1 MPRIAWHLLLILLP
15 VVAVFAILPGLYSN
29 HLMLFNFI
37 IFMTLA
43 QGINVIY
50 GFTGY
55 LPFGYV
61 GFFGAGAYGFSL
73 MVIHLHAPPLIALP
87 VGAAA
92 AIVLALLL
100 TPLFRLSGAYFSI
113 ANLAAALAVLQVVSN
128 PNLEEITKGPY
139 GISLS
144 GVFDPA
150 LSYATALAVLAATL
164 ALVIYLRNSHFG
176 MALKAIREDPISAG
190 MAGIN
195 VVRERVI
202 AWLLSAL
209 IAGLA
214 GGVFAWYVSVFY
226 PETVFS
232 VEFTIF
238 AIVFALFGG
247 NATVIGPIL
256 GVVILYGIY
265 NAVGISTPQYF
276 QLALRLV
283 DHGPGDVPAQ
293 RAGVVVAAMGHRCP
307 LTPAAPRRR
316 RSGEALRRV
325 PRARRSQLQGR
336 CRRNSRPCRTERL
349 RQDHVHQR
357 HLRAL
362 PAGRRHGS
370 FRRTL
375 DRRLAVAPA
384 RARGHQPY
392 LPGAE
397 AVPHADRARERRD
410 REDLR
415 RQPRRGQVSRRS
427 CPRSILP
434 ASPVTPRASSTP
446 RSRRCSISRG
456 RSRPVRGSC

>member
-1 MPRIAWHLLLILLP
+1 MPRFVRHLLLILVP
-15 VVAVFAILPGLYSN
+15 VVAIFAILPGVYSN
-29 HLMLFNFI
+29 HLLLFNFI

-43 QGINVIY
+43 QGLNVIY

-73 MVIHLHAPPLIALP
+73 TVMHLQAPPLAALA
-87 VGAAA
+87 VAAAA

-113 ANLAAALAVLQVVSN
+113 ANLAAALALLQVVSN

-139 GISLS
+139 GVSLS
-144 GVFDPA
+144 GVFDPT
-150 LSYATALAVLAATL
+150 LSYATALAILAATL

-238 AIVFALFGG
+238 AIVFVLFGG
-247 NATVIGPIL
+247 SATVTGPIL
-256 GVVILYGIY
+256 GAVILYGIY

-276 QLALRLV
+276 QLIYGLLIMGLV
-283 DHGPGDVPAQ
+283 MFLPNGLVSLLQRWGIDVP
-293 RAGVVVAAMGHRCP
+293 
-307 LTPAAPRRR
+307 
-316 RSGEALRRV
+316 
-325 PRARRSQLQGR
+325 
-336 CRRNSRPCRTERL
+336 
-349 RQDHVHQR
+349 
-357 HLRAL
+357 
-362 PAGRRHGS
+362 
-370 FRRTL
+370 
-375 DRRLAVAPA
+375 
-384 RARGHQPY
+384 
-392 LPGAE
+392 
-397 AVPHADRARERRD
+397 
-410 REDLR
+410 
-415 RQPRRGQVSRRS
+415 
-427 CPRSILP
+427 
-434 ASPVTPRASSTP
+434 
-446 RSRRCSISRG
+446 
-456 RSRPVRGSC
+456 